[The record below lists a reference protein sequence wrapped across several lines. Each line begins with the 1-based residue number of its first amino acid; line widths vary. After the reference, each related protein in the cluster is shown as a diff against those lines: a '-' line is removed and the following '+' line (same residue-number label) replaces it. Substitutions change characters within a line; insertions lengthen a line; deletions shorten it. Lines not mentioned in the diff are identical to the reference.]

1 MTFFNV
7 TEPIIRRKQTALDLQ
22 DLCGLLKI
30 NIEVGN
36 NQLFSRFYT
45 RIDQALLLWGG
56 IAFIIF
62 TTAQFLPIS
71 WITQA
76 YFWSILTLVATGA
89 MVVLTRFWTKIEQL
103 SWVTYLW
110 GGLMLFS
117 LVLTNLGIFASWG
130 IILMNLCSLWL
141 GSCAFGY
148 FLTGLGLKSRLFI
161 LIGLI
166 HLLTITVLPIIPGW
180 QFLTTGL
187 VIASSLVL
195 LSEVQWDMREAM
207 TSPVLSETEQAFNW
221 QQRQQ
226 RKRKSS
232 CTNSF

>member
-1 MTFFNV
+1 MAFFNF

-30 NIEVGN
+30 NIELGD

-62 TTAQFLPIS
+62 TTAQFFPIS

-76 YFWSILTLVATGA
+76 YSWSILTLIATGA
-89 MVVLTRFWTKIEQL
+89 MVILTRFWTKVEQL
-103 SWVTYLW
+103 SWVMYLW
-110 GGLMLFS
+110 GSLMLFS
-117 LVLTNLGIFASWG
+117 LILTNLGIFGGWG
-130 IILMNLCSLWL
+130 FILMNLCSLWL
-141 GSCAFGY
+141 GSCAIGY

-166 HLLTITVLPIIPGW
+166 HLLTIAILPMIPGW
-180 QFLTTGL
+180 QFVTTGF

-195 LSEVQWDMREAM
+195 LSEVQWDMREAI

-226 RKRKSS
+226 RKGE
-232 CTNSF
+232 